1 MNNEID
7 NYINCFPEEIQ
18 QRLYQIR
25 DTIRQAAPEA
35 TEKISY
41 MMPTFF
47 LNGNLVHFAGYKN
60 HIGLY
65 PAPSGIEAFQKE
77 LSIYKNAKGSVRFP
91 HDQPLPLGL
100 VSEIVKFR
108 VIENNA
114 KKK

>member
-1 MNNEID
+1 MNETD
-7 NYINCFPEEIQ
+7 KYIAAFPDEIQ
-18 QRLYQIR
+18 RRLNLIR
-25 DTIRQAAPEA
+25 ETIRQAAPEA

-65 PAPSGIEAFQKE
+65 PAPSGMEHYKE
-77 LSIYKNAKGSVRFP
+77 ELAVYKHGKGSVQFP
-91 HDQPLPLGL
+91 HDQPLPLDL
-100 VSEIVKFR
+100 ISAIVKFR
-108 VIENNA
+108 VMENIA